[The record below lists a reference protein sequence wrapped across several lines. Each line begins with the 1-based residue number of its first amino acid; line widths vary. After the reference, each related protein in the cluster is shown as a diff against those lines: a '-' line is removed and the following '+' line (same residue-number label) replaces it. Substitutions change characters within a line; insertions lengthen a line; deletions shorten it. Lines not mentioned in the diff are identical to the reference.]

1 MVSSI
6 GKLLVLLYALPAA
19 SQVTRG
25 SGNCTCGFLD
35 SLTGEVFTDS
45 LIVYFNETDSLPDD
59 LIAEQYTNKYE
70 KDWNA
75 IYRQAADP
83 ANLQFGNGSTQLLVQ
98 PSTKEHVVQGAGFRT
113 ARRDIQHGSFRTLIK
128 SPKQFSDGS
137 AMSMMWQ
144 YNETE
149 TAEVSVMNTNDPSEA
164 WVGTF
169 INGEFTTRDLGTN
182 FTQALTQPAAN
193 RNYSTLGGGLD
204 NGSVN
209 PWEFTEYRIDWT
221 GDHINFY
228 VGGNLTRQVLH
239 KDNKGMPSVPAP
251 LYFKHWSTGNRFSM
265 DGPPLRPSAASIGWI
280 RVFFN
285 SSTTTNEA
293 REAFDTQCTAA
304 DTCSMDD
311 YNLRG
316 STEFVEDAT
325 VQWKQNKPHSFL
337 RWPAVWLSVG
347 CIAFSTF
354 LLIHTFIRR
363 IIQPKKTSHAPPPTP
378 ISSSAAST
386 DQSME
391 KGPKTSSEYLTETS
405 GSSKGG
411 STNPS
416 RPSSVTDDLA
426 IEKLAPS
433 TAASIA
439 GGTTL
444 HGPSPTSS
452 VLYETPPVL
461 SHFDN
466 SFNLTQVTLLP
477 TEDADRLSPYRGS
490 DHAVFLQNGNSQQTT
505 DGTKTPHQSADKIQM
520 ETVTESALPAPRM
533 QPQPPAPRDR
543 VDYLAGLVALCAV
556 IVTVMH
562 FGLTFVPAIV
572 IPGAPQHAKSEW
584 WAQKIVAP
592 FILNQMWLG
601 VFFTTSVRFL
611 SAGYLKRG
619 KMSDVAKAAVR
630 RVPRLMI
637 PVATIALLEYFLI
650 DCGAT
655 KYLRYIPSL
664 TWSTWPYVTRY
675 ENFLQYLSEIL
686 ELVFLI
692 PNAVPQITF
701 NYCTGVL
708 WTIAVQLQGT
718 WLVLLGI
725 IVVYEIKTTWK
736 RMLFYLFCLVNHWYA
751 QSWGAYFWLGLLLT
765 DLDVTYAYKKWLYA
779 RPGVYYPLILTC
791 WVCVA
796 AGFAAN
802 LLPSWVSFNFATEEN
817 NIHPDWQTGEPL
829 MNTDRAGYPP
839 YYTPRLNGLLFAGGM
854 QAIVELSTA
863 VQWFLSTPP
872 LLVLFPHIF
881 TIYLMHGIV
890 FWSWGSWLMV
900 FLAKRDFS
908 YGVNVVVVGV
918 SSYVLLF
925 MTLPVITPVVEAL
938 GKDITALVWMTAQ
951 EKSPPRRRT
960 LFPFSGDF
968 LTARGGAEGAAET
981 GAGAQGRGPSGVG
994 DGDVEKGFQG
1004 TAKSVDD
1011 QRSLRSSSGSS
1022 NKTIVGSQQGEKRL
1036 SPFGL
1041 DGKRR
1046 SVGE

>member
-1 MVSSI
+1 MFSSI
-6 GKLLVLLYALPAA
+6 GKLLVILYALPAL
-19 SQVTRG
+19 SEVTG
-25 SGNCTCGFLD
+25 GNGNCTCGFLD

-45 LIVYFNETDSLPDD
+45 IIVYFNETDALPND

-83 ANLQFGNGSTQLLVQ
+83 ANLQFGNESLQLLVQ
-98 PSTKEHVVQGAGFRT
+98 PSTKDHVVQGAGFRT
-113 ARRDIQHGSFRTLIK
+113 ARRDIQHGSFRTLVK
-128 SPKQFSDGS
+128 SPKQSSDGS

-149 TAEVSVMNTNDPSEA
+149 TAELSVMNTDDPSEA

-169 INGEFTTRDLGTN
+169 INGEFTTRELGTN
-182 FTQALTQPAAN
+182 FTQALEQTAAN

-221 GDHINFY
+221 EDYINFY
-228 VGGNLTRQVLH
+228 LGGNLTRQVLH
-239 KDNKGMPSVPAP
+239 KDKKGMPSVPAP

-265 DGPPLRPSAASIGWI
+265 EGPPLRPSVASIGWI

-285 SSTTTNEA
+285 SSTTTDEA
-293 REAFDTQCTAA
+293 REAFDTQCVVA

-311 YNLRG
+311 HTLRG

-325 VQWKQNKPHSFL
+325 VKWKQHKPHAFL
-337 RWPAVWLSVG
+337 RMPAVWLSVG

-363 IIQPKKTSHAPPPTP
+363 VKQPKKTGHSPPPPPT
-378 ISSSAAST
+378 SSSAESAN
-386 DQSME
+386 QSIE
-391 KGPKTSSEYLTETS
+391 KQPRTSSEYL
-405 GSSKGG
+405 GKSSNNSKRS

-416 RPSSVTDDLA
+416 PPSSVTDDLA
-426 IEKLAPS
+426 IERLAPS
-433 TAASIA
+433 T
-439 GGTTL
+439 GTTL

-452 VLYETPPVL
+452 VLFETPPRL
-461 SHFDN
+461 PPFDN
-466 SFNLTQVTLLP
+466 NLNFTQEELSP
-477 TEDADRLSPYRGS
+477 TSTDRLSPIQGR
-490 DHAVFLQNGNSQQTT
+490 DHTIFLQNVDSQQTVNAL
-505 DGTKTPHQSADKIQM
+505 KTPHQSVEKIDM
-520 ETVTESALPAPRM
+520 GTVTESALPAPRM
-533 QPQPPAPRDR
+533 KPQPPAPRDR

-611 SAGYLKRG
+611 SASYLRRG

-637 PVATIALLEYFLI
+637 PVATIALLEYFLV

-675 ENFLQYLSEIL
+675 DNFAQYLSEIL

-736 RMLFYLFCLVNHWYA
+736 RMLFYVFCMVNHWYA

-765 DLDVTYAYKKWLYA
+765 DLDVTYTYKKWLYA
-779 RPGVYYPLILTC
+779 RPGVYYPLIISC
-791 WVCVA
+791 WLCVA

-802 LLPSWVSFNFATEEN
+802 LLPSWFEFNFATTEN

-829 MNTDRAGYPP
+829 MNTDHAGYPP

-900 FLAKRDFS
+900 FLAKRDFT
-908 YGVNVVVVGV
+908 YGINVTIVGV
-918 SSYVLLF
+918 TSYVLLF
-925 MTLPVITPVVEAL
+925 MTLPLITPVVEAL

-951 EKSPPRRRT
+951 EKSPPRHRT
-960 LFPFSGDF
+960 LFPFPGEI
-968 LTARGGAEGAAET
+968 LTARLGTGAEGGEK
-981 GAGAQGRGPSGVG
+981 V
-994 DGDVEKGFQG
+994 DVEKGFESA
-1004 TAKSVDD
+1004 TPSSD

-1022 NKTIVGSQQGEKRL
+1022 NKTVVNFQKSDTKL
-1036 SPFGL
+1036 SPFGS
-1041 DGKRR
+1041 DGKRK
-1046 SVGE
+1046 STTD

>member
-1 MVSSI
+1 MFSSVR
-6 GKLLVLLYALPAA
+6 KLLVVLYALPVLAEVA
-19 SQVTRG
+19 G
-25 SGNCTCGFLD
+25 GNGNCTCGFRD
-35 SLTGEVFTDS
+35 SLTGEVLTDS
-45 LIVYFNETDSLPDD
+45 IIVYFNETDTLPSD
-59 LIAEQYTNKYE
+59 LVVDQYTNKYE

-83 ANLQFGNGSTQLLVQ
+83 ANLQFGNQSLQLLVQ
-98 PSTKEHVVQGAGFRT
+98 PSTKDHVVQGAEFRT
-113 ARRDIQHGSFRTLIK
+113 TRRDIQHGSFRTLIK
-128 SPKQFSDGS
+128 SPKQSSDGS
-137 AMSMMWQ
+137 AMSMILQ

-149 TAEVSVMNTNDPSEA
+149 STELSVMNTNDPSEA

-182 FTQALTQPAAN
+182 FSQALSQTAAN
-193 RNYSTLGGGLD
+193 RNYSTLGGGLE
-204 NGSVN
+204 NGSFN

-221 GDHINFY
+221 EDYINFY
-228 VGGNLTRQVLH
+228 LGGNLTRQILH
-239 KDNKGMPSVPAP
+239 KDRKGMPSVPAP
-251 LYFKHWSTGNRFSM
+251 IYFKHWSTGNRFSM
-265 DGPPLRPSAASIGWI
+265 EGPPLRPSAARIGWI

-285 SSTTTNEA
+285 SSTTTDEA
-293 REAFDTQCTAA
+293 REVFNTQCTVA

-311 YNLRG
+311 YTLRG

-325 VQWKQNKPHSFL
+325 VRWKQQKPHAFL
-337 RWPAVWLSVG
+337 RMPAVWLSVG

-363 IIQPKKTSHAPPPTP
+363 VTQPKKTGHSLPPTP
-378 ISSSAAST
+378 TPTSSSAAST

-391 KGPKTSSEYLTETS
+391 KEPEKSPEYLTKS
-405 GSSKGG
+405 GNSSKRS
-411 STNPS
+411 STMPT
-416 RPSSVTDDLA
+416 RPPSVTDDLT
-426 IEKLAPS
+426 IERLAPS
-433 TAASIA
+433 T
-439 GGTTL
+439 GTTL
-444 HGPSPTSS
+444 HGRSPTGS
-452 VLYETPPVL
+452 VLFEPAPTLPPLDSNFNFTQETL
-461 SHFDN
+461 A
-466 SFNLTQVTLLP
+466 P
-477 TEDADRLSPYRGS
+477 TSTDRLSPYQGRE
-490 DHAVFLQNGNSQQTT
+490 HAVFMQNVDSQQTINEL
-505 DGTKTPHQSADKIQM
+505 KIPHQSVEKIEM
-520 ETVTESALPAPRM
+520 ETVTESAFPAPRM
-533 QPQPPAPRDR
+533 KPQPPAPRDR

-572 IPGAPQHAKSEW
+572 IPDAPQHAKSEW

-611 SAGYLKRG
+611 SASYLKRG

-637 PVATIALLEYFLI
+637 PVATIALLEYFLV

-675 ENFLQYLSEIL
+675 ENFAQYISEIL

-725 IVVYEIKTTWK
+725 VVVYEIKTTWK
-736 RMLFYLFCLVNHWYA
+736 RMLFYVFCVVNHWYA

-765 DLDVTYAYKKWLYA
+765 DLDVTYAYKKWLYV
-779 RPGVYYPLILTC
+779 RPSVYYPLITSC
-791 WVCVA
+791 WLCVA

-802 LLPSWVSFNFATEEN
+802 LLPNWMSFNFATTEN

-900 FLAKRDFS
+900 FLANRDFS
-908 YGVNVVVVGV
+908 YSINVTIVGV
-918 SSYVLLF
+918 TSYVLLF
-925 MTLPVITPVVEAL
+925 MTLPIITPVVEAL

-960 LFPFSGDF
+960 LFPFPGEI
-968 LTARGGAEGAAET
+968 LTARSEAGAET
-981 GAGAQGRGPSGVG
+981 GEKV
-994 DGDVEKGFQG
+994 DVEKGFDSA
-1004 TAKSVDD
+1004 TPSSDE
-1011 QRSLRSSSGSS
+1011 RSLKSSSGSS
-1022 NKTIVGSQQGEKRL
+1022 NKTVVSFQKSDAKL
-1036 SPFGL
+1036 SPFGS
-1041 DGKRR
+1041 DGKRK
-1046 SVGE
+1046 SLTE